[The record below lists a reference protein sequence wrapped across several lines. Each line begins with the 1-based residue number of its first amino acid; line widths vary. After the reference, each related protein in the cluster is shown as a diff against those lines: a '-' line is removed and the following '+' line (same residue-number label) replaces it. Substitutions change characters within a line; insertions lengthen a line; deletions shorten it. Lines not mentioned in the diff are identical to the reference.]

1 VRLRDPVAGW
11 RHVEA
16 VVQDRLGDPA
26 INGLVVNMRDVTDR
40 KRLEDQLR
48 HRAFHDDL
56 TGLANRALFENRIAH
71 ASTVARRRGRSLA
84 VLFLDVDDFKT
95 INDSLGHAAGD
106 ELLRLVAARIATVL
120 RAGDTAARQGGD
132 EFAVLLEDLDGSDEA
147 ETVANR
153 ILDALVAPFDIGGRE
168 LSVGASIG
176 LALSHGGSGVEE
188 LLRNADVAMYASKA
202 AGKNAVTTF
211 EPHMADRLVDRL
223 ELRAE
228 LSAAIADGQ
237 LELDYQPIVELEEGR
252 IVSVEAL
259 VRWRHPERGRL
270 APDQFIGLA
279 EETGLIVPLGLW
291 VLRTACLQA
300 RRLHEAFP
308 DRPPIAMSV
317 NVSTRQLRDPSFP
330 ETVAEVLRETGLPA
344 ETLMLELTE
353 SLLVDNR
360 DAIMGQLES
369 LKALGLRLAVDDFGT
384 GYSVL
389 SYLQEFP
396 IDVLK
401 IDKSFVDDIHT
412 RPDKA
417 KLVAGIVNLSDSLQ
431 MAVVAEGIEETGQAD
446 ELRAMRS
453 PLGQGYLFSR
463 PVTGDAVEL
472 LLAAEPAA
480 AGAGA

>member
-1 VRLRDPVAGW
+1 
-11 RHVEA
+11 
-16 VVQDRLGDPA
+16 
-26 INGLVVNMRDVTDR
+26 
-40 KRLEDQLR
+40 
-48 HRAFHDDL
+48 
-56 TGLANRALFENRIAH
+56 
-71 ASTVARRRGRSLA
+71 
-84 VLFLDVDDFKT
+84 
-95 INDSLGHAAGD
+95 
-106 ELLRLVAARIATVL
+106 
-120 RAGDTAARQGGD
+120 
-132 EFAVLLEDLDGSDEA
+132 
-147 ETVANR
+147 
-153 ILDALVAPFDIGGRE
+153 
-168 LSVGASIG
+168 
-176 LALSHGGSGVEE
+176 
-188 LLRNADVAMYASKA
+188 MYASKE
-202 AGKNAVTTF
+202 AGKGAVTTF
-211 EPHMADRLVDRL
+211 EPRMADRFVDRL

-228 LSAAIADGQ
+228 LSAAIADDQ
-237 LELDYQPIVELEEGR
+237 LELDYQPIVELEHGR

-317 NVSTRQLRDPSFP
+317 NVSTRQLHDPSFP
-330 ETVAEVLRETGLPA
+330 ETVAAVLSETGLPA
-344 ETLMLELTE
+344 ESLVLELTE

-360 DAIMGQLES
+360 DAIMEQLET

-417 KLVAGIVNLSDSLQ
+417 KLVAGIVNLSDSLE
-431 MAVVAEGIEETGQAD
+431 MAVVAEGIEEAGQAD

-472 LLAAEPAA
+472 LLAAEPAH
-480 AGAGA
+480 AGAAA